1 MKDEEGREE
10 KTIRVEVGLNILMA
24 NYQL

>member
-24 NYQL
+24 NYQV